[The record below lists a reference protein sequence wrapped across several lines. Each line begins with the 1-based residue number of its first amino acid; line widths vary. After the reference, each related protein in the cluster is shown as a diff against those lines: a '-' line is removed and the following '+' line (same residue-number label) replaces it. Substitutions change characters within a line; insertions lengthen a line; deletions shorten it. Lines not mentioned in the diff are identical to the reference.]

1 MSRADRHGTI
11 LRLIK
16 SESISTQHEL
26 AVALRDAGHD
36 VVQTTVSRD
45 VSELGLVKIRNADG
59 RLVYASP
66 DQANGSS
73 ERAMQELRGALRRWA
88 LSIESSA
95 NLVVITVPNG
105 YAPPLAES
113 IDSVEHPM
121 VLGTLAGETTVLVV
135 AREGVPGAQVRD
147 ELRGMTMGV
156 AA

>member
-16 SESISTQHEL
+16 AGGISTQQEL
-26 AVALRDAGHD
+26 ATALHETGHD

-45 VSELGLVKIRNADG
+45 VSELGLVKMRNDAG

-73 ERAMQELRGALRRWA
+73 ERALQELRRALSRWA
-88 LSIESSA
+88 LSIEASA
-95 NLVVITVPNG
+95 NLVVINVPNG

-113 IDSVEHPM
+113 IDAAEHAL

-135 AREGVPGAQVRD
+135 AREGVAGARVRD
-147 ELRGMTMGV
+147 ELRGLTL
-156 AA
+156 AAAA